1 MNFNNAIEILEL
13 QKNFT
18 KKDLKKA
25 YYKKALKYHP
35 DKNNGDK
42 DKEDLFKEINEAYL
56 FLSNENNR
64 NIDDLDTSFSSIL
77 KKFFDFMVP
86 EMNVHQNDIN
96 NTMEAII
103 KKCKSASITLFEKLS
118 KERSLEIY
126 SFLSKNKDILSIE
139 TDLLKNMAEIIKNK
153 TKNDNIII
161 LNPDINDLLNDKI
174 FKLDYNNNTFY
185 VPLWSNEVVFE
196 DLSGNDII
204 IRCIPDLD
212 DDVHVDKDNILHV
225 NIKADI
231 KKILESKELLVKI
244 GEKEFKIESYKIKIT
259 KHQILILEKCGILK
273 ENINNIFD
281 DSTRQSTYIHIN
293 LQ

>member
-281 DSTRQSTYIHIN
+281 DSIRQSTYIHIN

>member
-77 KKFFDFMVP
+77 KKFFDFMLP

-161 LNPDINDLLNDKI
+161 LNPDLNDLLNDKI
-174 FKLDYNNNTFY
+174 FKLEYNNNTFY

-281 DSTRQSTYIHIN
+281 DSIRQNTYIHIN

>member
-77 KKFFDFMVP
+77 KKFFDFIVP

-161 LNPDINDLLNDKI
+161 LNPDLNDLLNDKI
-174 FKLDYNNNTFY
+174 FKLEYNNNTFY

-281 DSTRQSTYIHIN
+281 DSIRQNTYIHIN

>member
-1 MNFNNAIEILEL
+1 L

-161 LNPDINDLLNDKI
+161 LNPDLNDLLNDKI
-174 FKLDYNNNTFY
+174 FKLEYNNNTFY

-281 DSTRQSTYIHIN
+281 DSIRQNTYIHIN